1 MTKIPMAVRSLCL
14 LLACAPTVAQKAG
27 AESAWARNQR
37 GMHAYEQKDYAGCA
51 AILTALSADAA
62 SRSAD
67 TRYNAA
73 CCQALAGNPERAV
86 PLLEQASGIDLLP
99 VAQVEQDNDLAS
111 VRAME
116 TWPELR
122 KRLAERERTRLAG
135 MDRELRNELARRVA
149 LDQDIRNKLIAAR
162 NPPPRALIA
171 AMTRID
177 QDNTTWAKAILAKRG
192 WPGYDLIGKD
202 GAGSF
207 FLLVQHADADPAFQK
222 QALDLM
228 KAAVDRRQASAGQ
241 LAYLTDRVLSSEG
254 KPQRYGTQFT
264 MVDGKLAPDPI
275 EDAEHVDIRRLA
287 LGMPTMA
294 EYEEVMRATYK
305 PAAEPAEGKSN

>member
-1 MTKIPMAVRSLCL
+1 MTKTPMIFRSLCL
-14 LLACAPTVAQKAG
+14 LLACAPAIAQQASV
-27 AESAWARNQR
+27 ESAWARNQR
-37 GMHAYEQKDYAGCA
+37 GMQAYEQKDYAGCA
-51 AILTALSADAA
+51 AILTALSADPA

-73 CCQALAGNPERAV
+73 CCQALAGHPDRAV
-86 PLLEQASGIDLLP
+86 PLLEQASEIDLLS
-99 VAQVEQDNDLAS
+99 VAQVEQDSDLAS

-116 TWPELR
+116 TWPGLR
-122 KRLAERERTRLAG
+122 GRLAEREHTHLAG
-135 MDRELRNELARRVA
+135 MNRELRNELARRVA
-149 LDQDIRNKLIAAR
+149 LDQDTRGKLIAAG
-162 NPPPRALIA
+162 NPPPQALNA
-171 AMTRID
+171 DMARID
-177 QDNTTWAKAILAKRG
+177 QDNTAWAKAILAKQG

-264 MVDGKLAPDPI
+264 MVDGKLAPEPI
-275 EDAEHVDIRRLA
+275 EDAEHVDARRLA

-294 EYEEVMRATYK
+294 EYEDVMRATYK